1 MDAHGNFCML
11 MVIGAEDP
19 GKVIN
24 KLETW
29 KTKMKTNMDMNRNM
43 VMISGPELDLL
54 QDPGKYSCSVCR
66 SRAGSNFI
74 FCSSTHAGCTRNA
87 VTSRARSS
95 QTPTSNAQDR
105 WQTSH

>member
-54 QDPGKYSCSVCR
+54 QDPGKYSCSVC
-66 SRAGSNFI
+66 GSI
-74 FCSSTHAGCTRNA
+74 SPQPPTVHHSSGSPFERL
-87 VTSRARSS
+87 
-95 QTPTSNAQDR
+95 P
-105 WQTSH
+105 